1 MSSTRYTCRRH
12 RRRASSR
19 GGFTLIEVLIATA
32 LLGFSLLVMF
42 GFHSQAVRS
51 NMHAR
56 KMTDCTY
63 LAQLQM
69 ERLLSLN
76 WTESSRPTDL
86 TDSVSDTT
94 TDGSNSDEWPW
105 LEHPNSATQPT
116 AINAANSSSDATL
129 GAAIYYVT
137 WDVEDMDTDGTW
149 ARIRVRCQYED
160 EAFSRWRGTTISS
173 YRFRD

>member
-1 MSSTRYTCRRH
+1 MRREH
-12 RRRASSR
+12 RNRRGTTLR
-19 GGFTLIEVLIATA
+19 RIRRGFTLVEVLIATA

-69 ERLLSLN
+69 ERLMSLR
-76 WTESSRPTDL
+76 WTSVYRPLALMDNL
-86 TDSVSDTT
+86 TDPTVE
-94 TDGSNSDEWPW
+94 GSNSDEWPW
-105 LEHPNSATQPT
+105 LEHPNGAKIPEPV
-116 AINAANSSSDATL
+116 NAANSTTNTTL
-129 GAAIYYVT
+129 GQPIYYLT
-137 WDVEDMDTDGTW
+137 WDVEDIGLGGTW
-149 ARIRVRCQYED
+149 TRLRVRCQYKD
-160 EAFSRWRGTTISS
+160 EAFGRWLGTTVSS

>member
-1 MSSTRYTCRRH
+1 MMNRSHQDAAPLLRGRR
-12 RRRASSR
+12 
-19 GGFTLIEVLIATA
+19 GFTLVEVLIATA

-69 ERLLSLN
+69 ERLMSLR
-76 WTESSRPTDL
+76 WTAAVRPDAFK
-86 TDSVSDTT
+86 DNAADTT
-94 TDGSNSDEWPW
+94 VDGTNSDEWPW
-105 LEHPNSATQPT
+105 LEHPNESAIPDYPV
-116 AINAANSSSDATL
+116 NAANATTSTL
-129 GAAIYYVT
+129 GKPVYYLT
-137 WDVEDMDTDGTW
+137 WDAEDADADGTW
-149 ARIRVRCQYED
+149 TRLRVRCQYKD
-160 EAFSRWRGTTISS
+160 EAFGRWLGTTVSS